1 MIEKK
6 VSKPMVETK
15 VLTPRVLAKNIKGYL
30 LLNYRIEEIKEGAF
44 NQGVTEEIWDKAILI
59 LIRRSKIKKYIQKLV
74 TFMIYFFVGVLFFY
88 SYLWWG
94 FSQSELQKQYTF
106 VGFIKDKLPLSALKE
121 IKNSKTV
128 EFIDR
133 NVELNPDLEE
143 LYKYVIFKGINDIC
157 SFEMFFDKFGQ
168 LTKSEVYFNQLEEQI
183 EEQKVMEISKK
194 GVFFYE
200 RAESKDFIEE
210 VEWRNVFESIPTLEI
225 LKKFGNKMRQM
236 TLSYKKLKKDKIE
249 VLLSVIYEELD
260 GDYKKTY
267 MIFNENGIKTGG
279 RGEIL
284 SLMIKASEVKVK
296 PNSSKK

>member
-15 VLTPRVLAKNIKGYL
+15 VLTPRVLTKNIKGYL

-210 VEWRNVFESIPTLEI
+210 VEWRNVFEKVQSSIC
-225 LKKFGNKMRQM
+225 
-236 TLSYKKLKKDKIE
+236 
-249 VLLSVIYEELD
+249 VLL
-260 GDYKKTY
+260 
-267 MIFNENGIKTGG
+267 
-279 RGEIL
+279 
-284 SLMIKASEVKVK
+284 LMDNASAISAAV
-296 PNSSKK
+296 